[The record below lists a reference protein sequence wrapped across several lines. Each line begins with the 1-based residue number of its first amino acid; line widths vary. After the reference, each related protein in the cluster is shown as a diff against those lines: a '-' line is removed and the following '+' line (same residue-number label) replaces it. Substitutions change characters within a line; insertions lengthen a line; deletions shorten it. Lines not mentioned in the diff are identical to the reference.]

1 LLVFGHLAEAKGM
14 RHLILVLNS
23 AAKKLYH
30 LGIRR
35 IVFVSNKGKLT
46 FLANDLKSPARAVCR
61 TNVIFE
67 LYRIRWEIEVFFKWI
82 KQNLKIK
89 RFYGR
94 NKNAIE
100 CQLWVVMIVYL
111 LIYMLRNNLSYR
123 GTNLTLIRL
132 ISAKLFSKVI
142 IAHALSQPDTI
153 TYKNSSQLKLF
164 KSLG

>member
-1 LLVFGHLAEAKGM
+1 M
-14 RHLILVLNS
+14 RHLILVFNS
-23 AAKKLYH
+23 AAKKLYRI
-30 LGIRR
+30 GMRR

-46 FLANDLKSPARAVCR
+46 FLTNDLKSPARGVCR
-61 TNVIFE
+61 TNVICE
-67 LYRIRWEIEVFFKWI
+67 LYKIRWEIEVFFKWV

-111 LIYMLRNNLSYR
+111 LIYMLRNNLSYWR
-123 GTNLTLIRL
+123 TNLTLIRL
-132 ISAKLFSKVI
+132 ISAKLFSNVI
-142 IAHALSQPDTI
+142 IAHALSPPDTI

-164 KSLG
+164 KSLGQ